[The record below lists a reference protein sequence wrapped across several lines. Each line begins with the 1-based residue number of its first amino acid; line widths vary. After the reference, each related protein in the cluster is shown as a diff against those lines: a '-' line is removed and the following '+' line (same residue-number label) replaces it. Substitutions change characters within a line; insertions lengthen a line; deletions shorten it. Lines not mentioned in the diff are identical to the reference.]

1 MKWISTTAFLGCL
14 GTATAFAPTTR
25 LSPTTPASLTTRAA
39 SRRDIV
45 VDLATGTL
53 IGILS
58 LAGAPLLA
66 SAERPAYLTDPTEE
80 FKDNEAKSAEFK
92 RGQLALK
99 KDFVELLDKFAKD
112 PSNEAVLEKDL
123 RAFQSLV
130 IKARGLP
137 LGIKKE
143 DFYKQIRTKKAAGFW
158 PTSVEVA

>member
-1 MKWISTTAFLGCL
+1 M
-14 GTATAFAPTTR
+14 
-25 LSPTTPASLTTRAA
+25 
-39 SRRDIV
+39 DV
-45 VDLATGTL
+45 ATGTL

-58 LAGAPLLA
+58 LAGAPLSA
-66 SAERPAYLTDPTEE
+66 SAERPAYLTDPTAE

-92 RGQLALK
+92 RGQVALK
-99 KDFVELLDKFAKD
+99 KEFVELLDKFSKD
-112 PSNEAVLEKDL
+112 PSNETVLEKDL
-123 RAFQSLV
+123 RAFQALV